1 MSANNAANFG
11 RVCSLIPMRG
21 VETKFK
27 IDAVKE
33 FTLDRI
39 RMTNRVRSLKR
50 YIKRCRCA

>member
-39 RMTNRVRSLKR
+39 RYDEQGAELKAV
-50 YIKRCRCA
+50 I